1 MKIERKVPIPILFL
15 FISISFISSSVL
27 FLSFFE
33 TSFAQK
39 DVNENSISIIK
50 KYSDN
55 YWKGIKDKI
64 ISITNSENTK
74 PLNKQVND
82 REYID
87 FNHFHLLHIIPDAKV
102 NTYQQSLI
110 GDTIIP
116 ITLYSNMTSL
126 EKARVFQNMSSLGQ
140 DRVYQNMTSLEKA
153 RVFQNMSSLGQD
165 RVYQNM
171 TSLEKARV
179 YQNMSSLGQDR
190 VYQNMTSL
198 EKARVYQNMSSLAP

>member
-1 MKIERKVPIPILFL
+1 MKIERKKPIQILFL
-15 FISISFISSSVL
+15 FISISFISSGVL

-33 TSFAQK
+33 ISFAQK
-39 DVNENSISIIK
+39 DVNENNKSIIK

-74 PLNKQVND
+74 LLNKQVND
-82 REYID
+82 MGYSD
-87 FNHFHLLHIIPDAKV
+87 FSHLHLLHIIPDAKV
-102 NTYQQSLI
+102 NTYYQQSLI

-153 RVFQNMSSLGQD
+153 RV
-165 RVYQNM
+165 YQNM

-179 YQNMSSLGQDR
+179 YQNMSSL
-190 VYQNMTSL
+190 S
-198 EKARVYQNMSSLAP
+198 P

>member
-1 MKIERKVPIPILFL
+1 MKIGRKPIRILFL
-15 FISISFISSSVL
+15 FISISFISSGVL

-33 TSFAQK
+33 ISFAQK
-39 DVNENSISIIK
+39 DVNENNTSIIK

-74 PLNKQVND
+74 PFNKMVND
-82 REYID
+82 MTYLD
-87 FNHFHLLHIIPDAKV
+87 FNHFSFLHIIPDVKV
-102 NTYQQSLI
+102 NKYELSLLR
-110 GDTIIP
+110 DTIIP
-116 ITLYSNMTSL
+116 ITLYP
-126 EKARVFQNMSSLGQ
+126 NMSSLE
-140 DRVYQNMTSLEKA
+140 D
-153 RVFQNMSSLGQD
+153 
-165 RVYQNM
+165 
-171 TSLEKARV
+171 ARV

>member
-1 MKIERKVPIPILFL
+1 MVISILQYMKIERKKPIPILFL
-15 FISISFISSSVL
+15 FISISFISSGVL

-33 TSFAQK
+33 ISFAQK

-55 YWKGIKDKI
+55 YWNGIKDKI
-64 ISITNSENTK
+64 ISITNSENNTK

-82 REYID
+82 IGYID
-87 FNHFHLLHIIPDAKV
+87 FNHFHLLHIIPDVKV

-110 GDTIIP
+110 GDAMIP
-116 ITLYSNMTSL
+116 ITLYSNMTSLEKARVFQNMTSL

-153 RVFQNMSSLGQD
+153 RVFQNMSSL
-165 RVYQNM
+165 
-171 TSLEKARV
+171 
-179 YQNMSSLGQDR
+179 
-190 VYQNMTSL
+190 
-198 EKARVYQNMSSLAP
+198 AP

>member
-1 MKIERKVPIPILFL
+1 MVISILQSMKIERKKPIPILFL
-15 FISISFISSSVL
+15 FISISFISSGVL

-33 TSFAQK
+33 ISFAQK
-39 DVNENSISIIK
+39 DVNENNKSIIK

-82 REYID
+82 MGYID
-87 FNHFHLLHIIPDAKV
+87 FNHFNLLHIIPDAKV
-102 NTYQQSLI
+102 NTYYQQSLI

-153 RVFQNMSSLGQD
+153 RV
-165 RVYQNM
+165 
-171 TSLEKARV
+171 
-179 YQNMSSLGQDR
+179 
-190 VYQNMTSL
+190 
-198 EKARVYQNMSSLAP
+198 YQNMSSLAP

>member
-1 MKIERKVPIPILFL
+1 MVISILQSMKIKRKILLPILFL
-15 FISISFISSSVL
+15 LIIISFISSGVL

-33 TSFAQK
+33 ISFAQK
-39 DVNENSISIIK
+39 DVYENNLNIIK

-55 YWKGIKDKI
+55 YWEGVKDKM

-82 REYID
+82 MWYVD
-87 FNHFHLLHIIPDAKV
+87 FNHFHLLYTITGVKV

-116 ITLYSNMTSL
+116 ITLYPNMTSL
-126 EKARVFQNMSSLGQ
+126 EKA
-140 DRVYQNMTSLEKA
+140 RVYQNMTSLEK
-153 RVFQNMSSLGQD
+153 
-165 RVYQNM
+165 
-171 TSLEKARV
+171 TRV

-198 EKARVYQNMSSLAP
+198 EKTRVYQNMSSLAP

>member
-1 MKIERKVPIPILFL
+1 MKIERKKPIPILFL
-15 FISISFISSSVL
+15 FISLSFISSGIL

-33 TSFAQK
+33 LSFSQK
-39 DVNENSISIIK
+39 DVNENNISINK
-50 KYSDN
+50 KNSDI
-55 YWKGIKDKI
+55 YWKDIKDKI

-74 PLNKQVND
+74 PLNKKVND
-82 REYID
+82 MTYID
-87 FNHFHLLHIIPDAKV
+87 FNRFSLLHIIPDVKI
-102 NTYQQSLI
+102 NNYELSLL

-179 YQNMSSLGQDR
+179 YQNMSSL
-190 VYQNMTSL
+190 
-198 EKARVYQNMSSLAP
+198 AP